1 MSHITVCKTKI
12 TNPNSEIVKQAMQA
26 LAQIHS
32 AKLLVNTTVQDRY
45 GNITADYILQ
55 MPNGRYI
62 GFKIGDKLEV
72 VGDPYDWRDR
82 YNQLVRQIQQYYNVY
97 ASLTVLQQMG
107 YRVSTVQKAEQGIYV
122 EVVR

>member
-12 TNPNSEIVKQAMQA
+12 INPNSEIVKQAIQA
-26 LAQIHS
+26 LAQLHN
-32 AKLLVNTTVQDRY
+32 AKLFVNTTVQDKY

-55 MPNGRYI
+55 IHGRYI
-62 GFKIGDKLEV
+62 GVKISDKLEII
-72 VGDPYDWRDR
+72 GDPYGWRDM

-107 YRVSTVQKAEQGIYV
+107 YRVSTVQKAEPGIYL
-122 EVVR
+122 EVSR

>member
-1 MSHITVCKTKI
+1 MSHITICKTKI
-12 TNPNSEIVKQAMQA
+12 INPNSEIVKQAIQA

-45 GNITADYILQ
+45 GKITADYILA